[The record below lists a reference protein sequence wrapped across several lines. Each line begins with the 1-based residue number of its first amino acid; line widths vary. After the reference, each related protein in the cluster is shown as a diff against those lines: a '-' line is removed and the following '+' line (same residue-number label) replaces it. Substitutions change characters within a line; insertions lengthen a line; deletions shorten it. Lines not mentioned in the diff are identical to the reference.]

1 MKAAIFDVDG
11 TILDTMPM
19 WATLAQDYLKTKGV
33 IASNEINIRM
43 LSFTV
48 PQAAGYMKEEYGLEL
63 SAETIEYEIQKMA
76 EDFYRFSAP
85 LKDGILDAIEFL
97 SSKNIPMIVASSG
110 IKELIEA
117 AFARLGIEKYFNSI
131 FTGDKNS
138 PELFNQCL
146 SFLNATAEEVLVFE
160 DGIHAIKTAKEI
172 GMKTVLIKDIQL
184 NYEDIKKLSD
194 YTLEDEKWKQF

>member
-33 IASNEINIRM
+33 IASNEINIKM

-48 PQAAGYMKEEYGLEL
+48 PQAAGYMKEEYSLEL
-63 SAETIEYEIQKMA
+63 SAETIEFEIQKMA

-85 LKDGILDAIEFL
+85 LKEGILDAIKFL
-97 SSKNIPMIVASSG
+97 HEKNIPMIVASSG

-117 AFARLGIEKYFNSI
+117 AFNRLGIEKYFISI
-131 FTGDKNS
+131 FTGDKNN

-146 SFLNATAEEVLVFE
+146 SFLKARPEEILVFE
-160 DGIHAIKTAKEI
+160 DGIHAIKTAKEV

-184 NYEDIKKLSD
+184 NYEEIKEISD

>member
-48 PQAAGYMKEEYGLEL
+48 PQAADYMKEEYSLEL

>member
-1 MKAAIFDVDG
+1 MKGAIFDVDG

-33 IASNEINIRM
+33 NASNEINIRM

-48 PQAAGYMKEEYGLEL
+48 PQAAVYMKEQYGLEITP
-63 SAETIEYEIQKMA
+63 EQIECEIQKMA
-76 EDFYRFSAP
+76 EDFYRFTAP
-85 LKDGILDAIEFL
+85 LKEGILDAIQFL
-97 SSKNIPMIVASSG
+97 HEGKTPMIVASSG

-117 AFARLGIEKYFNSI
+117 AFARLGIEKYFSAI
-131 FTGDKNS
+131 FTGDKNN

-146 SFLNATAEEVLVFE
+146 SFLNTPAEEVLVFE
-160 DGIHAIKTAKEI
+160 DGIHAIKTAKGI

-184 NYEDIKKLSD
+184 NYGEIKELSD